1 MRTLTADSRDTSI
14 RFRRRRRGALTD
26 AAATNELTLAV
37 LFFVNTFPS
46 RSVEFWWVGAH
57 LDHDPSLI
65 NLVIG
70 VRRVRVVPGITLSML
85 SCCGHCSVRILWSRL
100 DRGRAD
106 RTGDDRCHPG
116 VAAQTQLA
124 YGPHLLLQCPQ
135 GSWPAQCPTASPT
148 EAAEAANSAPRCRS
162 VR

>member
-26 AAATNELTLAV
+26 TAATNELTLAV

-70 VRRVRVVPGITLSML
+70 ARRVRVVPGIGAVDAEL
-85 SCCGHCSVRILWSRL
+85 CCGYCSVRIY
-100 DRGRAD
+100 DRAWIAAGL
-106 RTGDDRCHPG
+106 TGQVTIG
-116 VAAQTQLA
+116 VILVWRRRRSSPTASSSV
-124 YGPHLLLQCPQ
+124 QCPA
-135 GSWPAQCPTASPT
+135 SRPSAQCPTASPT
-148 EAAEAANSAPRCRS
+148 EAADA
-162 VR
+162 